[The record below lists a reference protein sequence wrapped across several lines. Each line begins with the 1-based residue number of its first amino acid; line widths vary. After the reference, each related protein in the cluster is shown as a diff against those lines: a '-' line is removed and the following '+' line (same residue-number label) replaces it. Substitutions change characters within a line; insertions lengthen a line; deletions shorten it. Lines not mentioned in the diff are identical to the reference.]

1 MISADNLKHRTG
13 CAVAVMRHVTGWN
26 VESVIEEYK
35 AYAEPK
41 IREEDMKYIKEY
53 QVSNLE
59 GLFTDSIHGSGNTV
73 LRRPKMARMAIFTAM
88 FMFIVAV
95 TVLFW

>member
-1 MISADNLKHRTG
+1 MICADNLKHRTG

-26 VESVIEEYK
+26 VESVVEEYR

-41 IREEDMKYIKEY
+41 AREEDMKYIKEY

-59 GLFTDSIHGSGNTV
+59 GLFTDSIHGSDNTV
-73 LRRPKMARMAIFTAM
+73 LRRPKMARMAIFTAI
-88 FMFIVAV
+88 FMLIVAV

>member
-1 MISADNLKHRTG
+1 MICADNLKHRTG

-26 VESVIEEYK
+26 VESVIEEYR

-41 IREEDMKYIKEY
+41 AREEDMKYIKEY

-59 GLFTDSIHGSGNTV
+59 GLFTDSIHGSDNTV
-73 LRRPKMARMAIFTAM
+73 LRRPKMARMAIFTAV